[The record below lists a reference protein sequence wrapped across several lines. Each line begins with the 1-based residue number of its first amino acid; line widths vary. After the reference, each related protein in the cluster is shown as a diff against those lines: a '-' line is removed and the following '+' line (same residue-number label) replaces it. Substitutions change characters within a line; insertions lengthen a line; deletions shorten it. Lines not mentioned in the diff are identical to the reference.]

1 MTAITTTTQV
11 IRGSRRTAA
20 LVLLSFVH
28 FMLVLD
34 DSVVNVA
41 LATVRDDLGFGTA
54 GLAWV
59 VNAYF
64 LTFGALLLPGGRA
77 ADLLGRR
84 AVFVVGV
91 SLFGAASLA
100 CGLAQEPWQLVTGRF
115 LQGTGAALASP
126 AAMSMITLMYPGEG
140 ERAKAM
146 GVWGGVAALGG
157 TTGLVV
163 SGVLTDLLS
172 WRWAFFI
179 NVPIAVGAL
188 LLAPRLLPGGRPAHR
203 PRIDVPGALLGT
215 GALLALVNGLLRTA
229 EAGWDPQTAV
239 SLLLALVLGAA
250 FLAVEARTAEPLV
263 PLAFLAVRV
272 RAVAYGTSLLF
283 TAAFFALTFLIMLHL
298 QNVMGYSPLKAGM
311 AYLPYAAGVL
321 TGVWLSARTVAR
333 FGVRPPLVVSFVV
346 SAIGMLML
354 SRVSEGDGYAAAVLP
369 GVIVV
374 SVASGLGFPALAIA
388 AVTDTTERDAGLG
401 SALLSS
407 VQQIGGAVGIAA
419 LVSLAASQGDPVHG
433 SGDAA
438 TDGFALAMV
447 VAAGFMTLGAVVIA
461 TLMPGRAPTEGQPDG
476 TVEATTSAATSPDA
490 DG

>member
-1 MTAITTTTQV
+1 MTAITTSTQA
-11 IRGSRRTAA
+11 IGGSQRTAA
-20 LVLLSFVH
+20 LVLLSCVH

-41 LATVRDDLGFGTA
+41 LATIRDDLGFGTA

-91 SLFGAASLA
+91 SLFGAASLV
-100 CGLAQEPWQLVTGRF
+100 CGLAQEPWQLVAGRF
-115 LQGTGAALASP
+115 AQGTGAALASP
-126 AAMSMITLMYPGEG
+126 AAMSMITLMYPGDQ

-157 TTGLVV
+157 TTGLVL

-179 NVPIAVGAL
+179 NVPIALAAL
-188 LLAPRLLPGGRPAHR
+188 LLTPRLLPGGRPAR
-203 PRIDVPGALLGT
+203 RSRIDVPGALLGT

-229 EAGWDPQTAV
+229 ESGWDPQTAV

-263 PLAFLAVRV
+263 PLGFLAVRT

-283 TAAFFALTFLIMLHL
+283 TAAFFALTFLVMLHL
-298 QNVMGYSPLKAGM
+298 QNVMGYGPLRAGM
-311 AYLPYAAGVL
+311 AYLPYAGGVL
-321 TGVWLSARTVAR
+321 IGIWLSARAVASY
-333 FGVRPPLVVSFVV
+333 GVRPPLVVSFAL
-346 SAIGMLML
+346 SAVGMLLL
-354 SRVSEGDGYAAAVLP
+354 SRLSEGDGYVSAVLP

-388 AVTDTTERDAGLG
+388 AVADTTERDAGLG

-419 LVSLAASQGDPVHG
+419 LVSLASSQGDPVHG
-433 SGDAA
+433 GGDAA
-438 TDGFALAMV
+438 TDGFALALV
-447 VAAGFMTLGAVVIA
+447 VAAGFMALGAVVIA
-461 TLMPGRAPTEGQPDG
+461 TLMPGRAPADGQPDG
-476 TVEATTSAATSPDA
+476 AKEATAAAPTDA
-490 DG
+490 DH